1 MTTRRVSSPLVRVIL
16 VFETLNIKAMHQLW
30 GRKVGDLR
38 LVPVSAQSQSMATK
52 LGKGPLQ
59 IDRWGPTTQS
69 CHLCQHC
76 QQLPLNTRSFVCGAC
91 GDVEDHD
98 VNAAYILD
106 YLPVCPLGVLETGG
120 SLGSGATRKTSQGF
134 SGAITATAKFSCL
147 IG

>member
-1 MTTRRVSSPLVRVIL
+1 MGANNPIVSSLPTV
-16 VFETLNIKAMHQLW
+16 A
-30 GRKVGDLR
+30 
-38 LVPVSAQSQSMATK
+38 AQYAE
-52 LGKGPLQ
+52 
-59 IDRWGPTTQS
+59 
-69 CHLCQHC
+69 LC
-76 QQLPLNTRSFVCGAC
+76 VGAC

-106 YLPVCPLGVLETGG
+106 YLPVCPLGVLETGR